1 MLSAEVVSNTTR
13 TPNIGDFKK
22 LGEQI
27 SEVKEMAGVRAASLE
42 FLTTY
47 PEHTIGSTTENTEY
61 HREQIE
67 MLRLAG
73 ITWLG
78 IPGSSKT
85 ETQTLEVIE
94 CVGKNYV

>member
-13 TPNIGDFKK
+13 TPNIGDIKK

-27 SEVKEMAGVRAASLE
+27 SEVKDMAGARASSLE

-47 PEHTIGSTTENTEY
+47 PDHTIGSKTDDIEY

-67 MLRLAG
+67 LLRQAG
-73 ITWLG
+73 VTWLG
-78 IPGSSKT
+78 IPGSSTT
-85 ETQTLEVIE
+85 ESQTLDIIE

>member
-27 SEVKEMAGVRAASLE
+27 SEVKEMAGERASCLE

-47 PEHTIGSTTENTEY
+47 PDHTIGSKTENTEY

-67 MLRLAG
+67 LLRLAG

-78 IPGSSKT
+78 IPGASVS

>member
-13 TPNIGDFKK
+13 TAHIGDIQT
-22 LGEQI
+22 LARQI
-27 SEVKEMAGVRAASLE
+27 AQVKDLAGDRAASLE

-47 PEHTIGSTTENTEY
+47 PDHTIGSKTDDIEY

-67 MLRLAG
+67 SLRRAG

-78 IPGSSKT
+78 IPGHSTT
-85 ETQTLEVIE
+85 ESQTLEVIE
-94 CVGKNYV
+94 CVGKNYG

>member
-13 TPNIGDFKK
+13 TPNIGDIKK

-27 SEVKEMAGVRAASLE
+27 SEVKDMAGTRASSLE

-47 PEHTIGSTTENTEY
+47 PDHTIGSKTDDIEY

-67 MLRLAG
+67 SLRQAG
-73 ITWLG
+73 VTWLG
-78 IPGSSKT
+78 IPGSSTT
-85 ETQTLEVIE
+85 ESQTLDIIE